1 MLTLHD
7 LRYSVAEHH
16 YRFEL
21 TLAVGETL
29 AILGRS
35 GSGKS
40 TLLSLVAGFIQ
51 PDSGDIRWQ
60 NRSILALRPAERPV
74 TSLFQQHNLFP
85 HLTVSQNVGLGL
97 DPGLKLDRAGWQSV
111 DVVLTQVGLAH
122 SGERFPDSLS
132 GGEQQRVAL
141 ARCLLRRH
149 PVLLLDEPYS
159 ALDES
164 TREEMLNLTR
174 DVLNEHDLS
183 ALLVT
188 HLPAD
193 ADALSARV
201 LYLFDGELHNT
212 PAAER

>member
-7 LRYSVAEHH
+7 LRYSIGEHR

-21 TLAVGETL
+21 SLAASETL

-40 TLLSLVAGFIQ
+40 TLLNLIAGFLE
-51 PDSGDIRWQ
+51 PASGDIRW
-60 NRSILALRPAERPV
+60 NGESIRRRRPAERPV
-74 TSLFQQHNLFP
+74 TSLFQQHNLFT
-85 HLTVSQNVGLGL
+85 HLSIAQNVGLGIH
-97 DPGLKLDRAGWQSV
+97 PGLRLDASGWRAV
-111 DVVLTQVGLAH
+111 DDVLAQVGLGGTGARYP
-122 SGERFPDSLS
+122 ESLS

-141 ARCLLRRH
+141 ARCLLRRQ

-164 TREEMLNLTR
+164 TRAAMLTLTR
-174 DVLNEHDLS
+174 EVLSEHRLS

-188 HLPAD
+188 HLPSD
-193 ADALSARV
+193 ADALDARV
-201 LYLFDGELHNT
+201 LYLYAGALHDS
-212 PAAER
+212 PSGRP